1 MKWHGCSWP
10 GAMICLGATHPSG
23 PMVLALVQ
31 MISALR
37 QGISPPGPGYAWRAG
52 MFPDSLVFWPIVC
65 VEGLPLSEAS
75 A

>member
-1 MKWHGCSWP
+1 M
-10 GAMICLGATHPSG
+10 A
-23 PMVLALVQ
+23 LALVQ

-75 A
+75 ARVAFFLNLLGDLSRGLSWA